1 MAYYDFSEKSL
12 SFLKLAGFYA
22 KRFFWKTILD
32 IYNEKDITWIY

>member
-12 SFLKLAGFYA
+12 RLNLPGLNK
-22 KRFFWKTILD
+22 KIFFWKTILD